1 MDKEKQVITVRADC
15 NGYVRAGDLKYQKP
29 QEGSKQDNFTKKEI
43 NSKLKGYIQ
52 IKNRDIIHVKE
63 STWIKYIDKKTGLFR
78 VGGILSRVSYP
89 DYIVLKN
96 PYNKLSWSVQLK
108 TNDIYVPD
116 PRVKE
121 KKIKEEDK
129 KEQIYELYKR
139 GLLKDTR
146 KN

>member
-1 MDKEKQVITVRADC
+1 MT
-15 NGYVRAGDLKYQKP
+15 
-29 QEGSKQDNFTKKEI
+29 
-43 NSKLKGYIQ
+43 
-52 IKNRDIIHVKE
+52 
-63 STWIKYIDKKTGLFR
+63 IKYIDKKTGLFR

-129 KEQIYELYKR
+129 KEQIYELYRR